1 MLRPFVAALI
11 ALTPVHFGCSSDESV
26 EPPPPDA
33 TGGRANETLDG
44 EAPGAPSCEA
54 PAGVSDGE
62 LQNRASGPSVFGSVR
77 GTKAGW
83 ADPTGTS
90 DCGVAGV
97 RVCRH
102 GTDLCTE
109 TDAAGQYVLLG
120 LPEDEDLEISFER
133 EGLSNTLRLLHSGAS
148 PLNLN
153 QTRILEVTEVV
164 GLFAKI
170 GIDVDIQK
178 GALTAVPLTAS
189 DAIGGLALPENV
201 AVSLKP
207 SGPDPFYSV
216 GAEKPGA
223 LSSDALDP
231 ALRAT
236 RSGGWSLFVNV
247 EPGEYAVHFERNG
260 VACNQP
266 LPGYGYGADANGNI
280 RIKVFA
286 GYSTATVA
294 AFCP

>member
-1 MLRPFVAALI
+1 
-11 ALTPVHFGCSSDESV
+11 
-26 EPPPPDA
+26 
-33 TGGRANETLDG
+33 
-44 EAPGAPSCEA
+44 
-54 PAGVSDGE
+54 
-62 LQNRASGPSVFGSVR
+62 VFGKVT

-97 RVCRH
+97 RVCQH

-153 QTRILEVTEVV
+153 QTRILDLTEVV
-164 GLFAKI
+164 GLFADA
-170 GIDVDIQK
+170 GIDVDLEK
-178 GALTAVPLTAS
+178 GALSGTPVTAS
-189 DAIGGLALPENV
+189 DAIGTLALPDNV

-207 SGPDPFYSV
+207 SGPDPVYSV

-223 LSSDALDP
+223 LSSDDLDP
-231 ALRAT
+231 TLRAT
-236 RSGGWSLFVNV
+236 RFGGWALFANV
-247 EPGEYAVHFERNG
+247 EPGEYAVHFERSG
-260 VACNQP
+260 VPCNQA
-266 LPGYGYGADANGNI
+266 LPGYGYGADADGNI

-286 GYSTATVA
+286 GYSTAMVA
-294 AFCP
+294 VFCQ